1 MLRTHFGGIRMWARG
16 EPSSGARVPVERTLA
31 ELAHARSLVLSDVEC
46 DAGAGASAPAT
57 AHFKSLVLDKNDFLT
72 RLDPSSHQRLGS
84 CGSWCRQGMLPG

>member
-1 MLRTHFGGIRMWARG
+1 MWARV

-46 DAGAGASAPAT
+46 DA
-57 AHFKSLVLDKNDFLT
+57 HFKSLVLDKNDFLT
-72 RLDPSSHQRLGS
+72 RLDPSSHRRLGS